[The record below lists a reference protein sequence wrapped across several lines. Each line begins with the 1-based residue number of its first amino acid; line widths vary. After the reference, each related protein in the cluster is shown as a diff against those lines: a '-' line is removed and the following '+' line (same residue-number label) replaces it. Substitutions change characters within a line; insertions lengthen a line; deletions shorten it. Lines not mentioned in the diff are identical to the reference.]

1 MTRVEGAGLDNG
13 VHVGVVRAQDS
24 LLGISPSSRIIIDG
38 ADDTAQARALELMRH
53 VGDKTPLGVIFL
65 VVTDV
70 ADLRGE
76 GAVGV
81 LRLGALLRASGGELL
96 DDLADAV
103 ALLVVGIR
111 RRLDGLQTA
120 PEAGMP

>member
-1 MTRVEGAGLDNG
+1 
-13 VHVGVVRAQDS
+13 
-24 LLGISPSSRIIIDG
+24 
-38 ADDTAQARALELMRH
+38 MRH
-53 VGDKTPLGVIFL
+53 VGDETPLGVIFL
-65 VVTDV
+65 VATDV
-70 ADLRGE
+70 AGLRGE

-81 LRLGALLRASGGELL
+81 LRLSALLRAGGGELL
-96 DDLADAV
+96 DDLAGAV